1 MAGTK
6 YLRVTG
12 YHPGLEQA
20 ITELASEK
28 EAFLKC
34 FLAGYLE
41 LVVRFLQF
49 AQYML
54 KDERHGVRP
63 VACAECYGGYDVP
76 WVSEN

>member
-34 FLAGYLE
+34 FLAGDFE
-41 LVVRFLQF
+41 LVVRFFQL
-49 AQYML
+49 AQYVL
-54 KDERHGVRP
+54 EDERHGVRP
-63 VACAECYGGYDVP
+63 VASAECDGGYDVP